1 MCEALQYLMLLPTGK
16 PKKHQKNTTAKEL
29 THLCIVYQSL
39 QRLIHVLHHRHLAEA
54 PFQQRIHHQELL
66 LQW

>member
-1 MCEALQYLMLLPTGK
+1 MYEALQYLMLLPTGK
-16 PKKHQKNTTAKEL
+16 SKKHQKHTTAKEL

-54 PFQQRIHHQELL
+54 RFQQRIHQELL